1 MFSLSGLE
9 VLSNSP
15 MFSSSKA
22 WKPFY
27 YPWAIDYREAHEKV
41 HWGAWEVDLKEDV
54 SQWKG
59 GFITSTEKQ
68 HITQIL
74 RLFTQSDIVVGCNY
88 LDVFI
93 PVFKNNEIRLMLS
106 SFASRE
112 GTHMINYALLNDTL
126 GLPEAEY
133 TAFLNYKELKDKIE
147 FMSSYDVSTVEG
159 IALALAHTVCNE
171 GMSLF
176 SAFAMLLNYQ
186 RRGRMKG
193 MSTVVEWSIR
203 DETQHF
209 KAMTHLFRTLLDE
222 HPQLVTDEFKRAIYT
237 MYEKAVILEDGVIN
251 LAYSG
256 GPVEGLTADEVKQY
270 IRYLA
275 DQRLIQL
282 GLKPIFKV
290 KDNPIKWLDWVVS
303 GDSMSNFF
311 EKRVTDYNA
320 SGMTGEWK
328 W

>member
-1 MFSLSGLE
+1 MRSESKLFQSSL
-9 VLSNSP
+9 
-15 MFSSSKA
+15 A

-27 YPWAIDYREAHEKV
+27 YPWALEMREAHEKV

-54 SQWKG
+54 SQWKSG
-59 GFITSTEKQ
+59 IITPVEKQ

-74 RLFTQSDIVVGCNY
+74 RLFTQSDVVVGCHY
-88 LDVFI
+88 MDIFI

-126 GLPEAEY
+126 GLAEKEY
-133 TAFLNYKELKDKIE
+133 TAFLDYKELKDKID
-147 FMSSYDVSTVEG
+147 FMNSYDVTTLEG
-159 IALALAHTVCNE
+159 VARGLAHTVCNE
-171 GMSLF
+171 GISLF

-186 RRGRMKG
+186 RRGKMKG
-193 MSTVVEWSIR
+193 MSTVIEWSIR

-209 KAMTHLFRTLLDE
+209 TAMTKLFRVLLDE
-222 HPQLVTDEFKRAIYT
+222 HPELVTDTLKESIYS
-237 MYEKAVILEDGVIN
+237 MYEQAVSLEDAVID

-256 GPVEGLTADEVKQY
+256 GLVEGLTSEEVKQY

-282 GLKPIFKV
+282 GLKGIFKV
-290 KDNPIKWLDWVVS
+290 KENPIKWLDWIVS

-320 SGMTGEWK
+320 NGLTGDWQ

>member
-1 MFSLSGLE
+1 MRGMSG
-9 VLSNSP
+9 SNLFVP
-15 MFSSSKA
+15 SKA

-27 YPWAIDYREAHEKV
+27 YPWAIEAREAHEKV

-59 GFITSTEKQ
+59 GMITDVEKL

-74 RLFTQSDIVVGCNY
+74 RLFTQTDMVVGNHY
-88 LDVFI
+88 VDVFI
-93 PVFKNNEIRLMLS
+93 PIFKNNEIRLMLS
-106 SFASRE
+106 SFAARE

-126 GLPEAEY
+126 GLDEKEY
-133 TAFLNYKELKDKIE
+133 SAFLHYKELKQKIE
-147 FMSSYDVSTVEG
+147 FMNSYDMRTPAG
-159 IALALAHTVCNE
+159 IARGLAHTVCNE
-171 GMSLF
+171 GISLF

-186 RRGRMKG
+186 RRGKMKG
-193 MSTVVEWSIR
+193 MSTVIEWSIR
-203 DETQHF
+203 DETMHF
-209 KAMTHLFRTLLDE
+209 TAMTRLFRVLLEE
-222 HPQLVTDEFKRAIYT
+222 HPELVTDKLKASIYANYEQAI
-237 MYEKAVILEDGVIN
+237 ELEDAVID
-251 LAYSG
+251 LAHSG
-256 GPVEGLTADEVKQY
+256 GAVEGLTADEVKQY

-282 GLKPIFKV
+282 GLKGIFKV
-290 KDNPIKWLDWVVS
+290 KDNPVKWLDWIVS

-320 SGMTGEWK
+320 NGLTGEWQ